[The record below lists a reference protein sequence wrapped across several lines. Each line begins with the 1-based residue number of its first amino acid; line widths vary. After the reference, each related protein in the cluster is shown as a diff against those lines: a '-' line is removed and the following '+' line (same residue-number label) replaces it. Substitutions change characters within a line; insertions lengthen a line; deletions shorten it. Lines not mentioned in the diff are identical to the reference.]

1 MSRKMFQYLFV
12 AVFSVF
18 VLSGCSVWKKDEPA
32 VEAVETVETKVE
44 QKAPRVQVKG
54 PETDEAISDTPTPVE
69 KIYRDAVASLNKDKF
84 VEAAKLFDEVERQY
98 PYSQWATRA
107 QLMASYAH
115 YRNLRYDES
124 VLALDRFIQLHP
136 GDKNIVY
143 AYYLRALCYYEQIS
157 DVRRDQKMTKLALE
171 NLNQVVKRY
180 PSSKYARDAQLK
192 MDLTLDHLAGKEMEI
207 GRYYL
212 NHKQYQAAVNRF
224 QRVTEEYQTTTHVP
238 EALHRLVETYLA
250 LGIPV
255 EAKKS
260 AAVLGHNFPNS
271 IWYKDSYALLKG
283 DFPTTSLKDG
293 QDDRSIYEK
302 TIGRIF

>member
-1 MSRKMFQYLFV
+1 MQMSHRFSKYMYVLLV
-12 AVFSVF
+12 SAV
-18 VLSGCSVWKKDEPA
+18 LLAGCSGKKEDLVTATPVTSKASAEQPDIQEQA
-32 VEAVETVETKVE
+32 ETEN
-44 QKAPRVQVKG
+44 
-54 PETDEAISDTPTPVE
+54 PTPVE
-69 KIYRDAVASLNKDKF
+69 TIYRSAVAALANEEF
-84 VEAAKLFDEVERQY
+84 VLAAKKFDEVERQY

-107 QLMASYAH
+107 QLMAAYAH

-136 GDKNIVY
+136 SDKNIAY
-143 AYYLRALCYYEQIS
+143 ANYLRALCYYEQIS
-157 DVRRDQKMTKLALE
+157 DVRRDQKMTQLALD
-171 NLNQVVKRY
+171 NLEQVVKRY
-180 PSSKYARDAQLK
+180 ASSKYARDAQLK
-192 MDLTLDHLAGKEMEI
+192 MDLTRDHLAGKEMEI

-224 QRVTEEYQTTTHVP
+224 QRVTRDYQTTTHVP

-271 IWYKDSYALLKG
+271 PWYKDSYVLLKG
-283 DFPTTSLKDG
+283 ELAASQQKPGLKDTLF
-293 QDDRSIYEK
+293 DK